1 MDAQLIQQFGRVGV
15 LFGGTSS
22 EREISLKSGQAVC
35 HALKS
40 AGVNVVPID
49 LGENPIDQ
57 ITAENID
64 RAFIV
69 LHGPGGEDGK
79 IQAVLEFLKV
89 PYTGSG
95 VQSSALAMDKLK
107 TKYIW
112 QAIGLPTPKFEVLTK
127 ATDWEQCLSKLDGRV
142 MVKPAHEGSSI
153 GMSKVDTP
161 EGLKGAYEKAAG
173 YDQTVIAE
181 KLIDG
186 AEYAVSILGDQ
197 CLPAIK
203 VAVSNTFYDYDA
215 KYFSD
220 ETQYSIPCGLG
231 DDKLNELFDLTLKA
245 FDSIGC
251 GGWGRADFMADH
263 ENNFYLLEVNTVPG
277 MTDHSLVPMAAAAVG
292 KNFQELCLD
301 ILSQTLNEGSR

>member
-1 MDAQLIQQFGRVGV
+1 MDAQLVQQFGRVGV
-15 LFGGTSS
+15 LYGGTSS
-22 EREISLKSGQAVC
+22 EREISLKSGQAVSG
-35 HALKS
+35 ALTS
-40 AGVNVVPID
+40 AGINTVPID
-49 LGENPIDQ
+49 LGENPINQ
-57 ITAENID
+57 LQAANID

-79 IQAVLEFLKV
+79 IQAVLEFLGI

-107 TKYIW
+107 SKYIW
-112 QAIGLPTPKFEVLTK
+112 QAIGLPTPKFEVLTSS
-127 ATDWEQCLSKLDGRV
+127 TDWKACLSHLDGTA
-142 MVKPAHEGSSI
+142 MVKPAHEGSSL

-161 EGLKGAYEKAAG
+161 QGLKEAYEKAVS

-181 KLIDG
+181 KLIEG
-186 AEYAVSILGDQ
+186 PEYTVSILGDR

-203 VAVSNTFYDYDA
+203 VASNNTFYDYEA

-220 ETQYSIPCGLG
+220 DTQYLIPCGLKNE
-231 DDKLNELFDLTLKA
+231 KLDELFELTVEA
-245 FDSIGC
+245 FESLGC
-251 GGWGRADFMADH
+251 SGWGRADFMADH

-277 MTDHSLVPMAAAAVG
+277 MTDHSLVPMAANAIG

-301 ILSQTLNEGSR
+301 ILSLTMNEGIQ